1 MLCTEKGDQ
10 VNLAMTS
17 LPWTVRTAG
26 LGAHLL
32 QPQAPHVVAAVGGGA
47 TVMVTTKRRE
57 QAPSPPCVHSH

>member
-32 QPQAPHVVAAVGGGA
+32 QPQGPHVIAAVGGGA
-47 TVMVTTKRRE
+47 TAMVTTKRRE